1 MRTLRCISRS
11 VNGMTEIA
19 LPTLFL
25 GEWKDGEE
33 RPVEDEVAAKLL
45 GEAPNTTKS
54 PFFEEV
60 LPPAQPAPAATSTSK
75 PTKSTAQTGSATSS
89 PSADGGNA

>member
-25 GEWKDGEE
+25 GVFKDGEE
-33 RPVEDEVAAKLL
+33 RPVDDNAAAILL
-45 GEAPNTTKS
+45 GEAPNTIKS

-60 LPPAQPAPAATSTSK
+60 LPPAPPSK
-75 PTKSTAQTGSATSS
+75 PATKSTALDAQT
-89 PSADGGNA
+89 DGGKA